1 MAARV
6 RAAGRGEAPGK
17 LSARVRQIAW
27 TLDYLD
33 DIRSDFSVL
42 HRVDEVERMAA
53 PRFFA
58 YCYRLSAYQ
67 GLIAAEVRRTQAE
80 RAQRQA
86 AGPVS
91 IGEWARTHKAAMEA
105 ASETSGGR

>member
-1 MAARV
+1 MGARI
-6 RAAGRGEAPGK
+6 RTAGRGDALGK
-17 LSARVRQIAW
+17 LTARVRQIAW
-27 TLDYLD
+27 TLHYLD
-33 DIRSDFSVL
+33 DLRSDFSVL
-42 HRVDEVERMAA
+42 HRVDEIGEMPG

-67 GLIAAEVRRTQAE
+67 GAIAAEARRTATA
-80 RAQRQA
+80 RAQRVA

-105 ASETSGGR
+105 ASESSGGR